1 MRISDWI
8 QTCALPICWRERG
21 KGRPCDVM
29 VDTGM
34 NRLGLSAAQVAEGL
48 LEGLD
53 VDTLHSHLAS
63 ADEDGAMN
71 SRQLETFM
79 AVAAKAPARRLSLA
93 NSAGICLGP
102 DYVFDLTRPG
112 LALYGGVPRPAAVGN
127 IPQAMTVGAN
137 REGGG

>member
-1 MRISDWI
+1 MFFCFSVYGDHRDLHV
-8 QTCALPICWRERG
+8 LPHSCPTRRSADPAAASRARPVLNTPLQGKRWRERG

-63 ADEDGAMN
+63 EIGRAH
-71 SRQLETFM
+71 
-79 AVAAKAPARRLSLA
+79 V
-93 NSAGICLGP
+93 
-102 DYVFDLTRPG
+102 
-112 LALYGGVPRPAAVGN
+112 
-127 IPQAMTVGAN
+127 
-137 REGGG
+137 